1 MRLKLLVSAI
11 AAVVGATLLIASA
24 MAGTTSSAASAKAG
38 AAAGLKGGTLRV
50 NIPNGDFE
58 YVDPG
63 LAYDTLGWSMLYT
76 TQMLLVN
83 FPEKEGPAGSKIYP
97 EGATAFPKVS
107 RDGRTYT
114 FTVRSGLKF
123 SDGSPI
129 TAAAWKRALERNL
142 SPKMYQ
148 GSPVGVNVHLDDLI
162 QGGKA
167 FLEGKTQVL
176 SGVRASGR
184 TLTVRLTKADP
195 TFLAIMAMQWFGAIK
210 PNTPYSDKGLDVY
223 PGSGPYFIKA
233 RDVGKSLL
241 LERNP
246 NYKGSRP
253 ANPDKI
259 IFNVNLQEAQ
269 SLLQV
274 RNGEA
279 DITVALPVT
288 SHEQLGSEF
297 GVNKGRYFVGPN
309 VCVSYWALN
318 TSRAPLNN
326 VALRKAVNWAVDRP
340 AMLRVAGKYA
350 GKRHD
355 QILVPGVPG
364 YKNFHLY
371 AIKGSDITKA
381 KQVAGGAGAIAGK
394 TVTLFYPPTSTAVNQ
409 AQVVQ
414 YNMKQLGFD
423 VKLNPTPS
431 SIYYKTL
438 GTKGVDM
445 DIARAG
451 WCADYNDPFDFI
463 NVLVDGNTI
472 QDANNVNF
480 AYLNNAALNRKM
492 AAASRLSGDA
502 RYTAYQKLDLEI
514 MRDIS
519 PWVPYGIPNSRFFVS
534 ARTKNIIYQPYFGE
548 PVYSAASV
556 G

>member
-11 AAVVGATLLIASA
+11 AAVAGATLLIASA
-24 MAGTTSSAASAKAG
+24 MAGTSSSAASATTSTAS
-38 AAAGLKGGTLRV
+38 GLKGGTLRV
-50 NIPNGDFE
+50 NVPNGDFE

-63 LAYDTLGWSMLYT
+63 LAYDTLSWSMLYT
-76 TQMLLVN
+76 TQMLLLN
-83 FPEKEGPAGSKIYP
+83 FPEKPAPAGSKIYP
-97 EGATAFPKVS
+97 EAATAFPRVS
-107 RDGRTYT
+107 KDGRTYT
-114 FTVRSGLKF
+114 FTIRSGLKF

-129 TAAAWKRALERNL
+129 TAAAFKRALERNL

-148 GSPVGVNVHLDDLI
+148 GSPVGVNVHLDELI

-167 FLEGKTQVL
+167 FLGGKAQAL

-195 TFLAIMAMQWFGAIK
+195 TFVAIMAMQWFGAIK

-223 PGSGPYFIKA
+223 PGSGPYYIKA

-246 NYKGSRP
+246 NYKGNRP

-259 IFNVNLQEAQ
+259 VFSVNLQEAQ

-279 DITVALPVT
+279 DMTLTLPVT
-288 SHEQLGSEF
+288 SHDQLGSEF

-309 VCVSYWALN
+309 NCVSFWALN
-318 TSRAPLNN
+318 TSRAPLNSIP
-326 VALRKAVNWAVDRP
+326 LRKAVNWAIDRP
-340 AMLRVAGKYA
+340 ALLRVAGKYA

-364 YKNFHLY
+364 YKEFKLY
-371 AIKGSDITKA
+371 AIKGADLTKA
-381 KQVAGGAGAIAGK
+381 KQVAGGASAIAGK

-409 AQVVQ
+409 AQVLQ

-451 WCADYNDPFDFI
+451 WCADYNDPYDFI
-463 NVLVDGNTI
+463 NVNLAGDTI

-480 AYLNNAALNRKM
+480 AYLNNPALNRKM
-492 AAASRLSGDA
+492 AAAAKLSGDA
-502 RYTAYQKLDLEI
+502 RYGAFRRLDLEI
-514 MRDIS
+514 MRDLA
-519 PWVPYGIPNSRFFVS
+519 PWAPYGIPNSRFFVS
-534 ARTKNIIYQPYFGE
+534 ARTKNVIYQPYFGE
-548 PVYSAASV
+548 PAYNAASV